1 MLLLEGDVYVYLK
14 VTPTRCIDGDQGDLV
29 EGGET

>member
-14 VTPTRCIDGDQGDLV
+14 KTPTCIDRFEGDKV